1 MQSDITLTRPDLKRF
16 ERDVLTM
23 TKYKSMQE
31 DLALSLARSVHNL
44 SAQDMRT
51 IAESNPELVQEWLD
65 EMRVVH
71 RALQSQASLLQ
82 QEIDRLQSEQS
93 ATLPR
98 VAA

>member
-1 MQSDITLTRPDLKRF
+1 
-16 ERDVLTM
+16 M